1 MYHDHDGSLYQCS
14 VIIFAISHEP
24 LISTQHLL
32 IGPSFWNWFFL
43 LLTYL
48 MKLIL
53 FDVSRLEGNLRLN
66 QPFDMMIAF
75 FFSYTLIIYFWLSR
89 KTLELCISSLNSLGK
104 QDFPF
109 G

>member
-1 MYHDHDGSLYQCS
+1 MYHDHDGSLYQWS

-66 QPFDMMIAF
+66 RPFDMMIAF
-75 FFSYTLIIYFWLSR
+75 IFLLYFDHL
-89 KTLELCISSLNSLGK
+89 LLAFLANIGVMH
-104 QDFPF
+104 Q
-109 G
+109 